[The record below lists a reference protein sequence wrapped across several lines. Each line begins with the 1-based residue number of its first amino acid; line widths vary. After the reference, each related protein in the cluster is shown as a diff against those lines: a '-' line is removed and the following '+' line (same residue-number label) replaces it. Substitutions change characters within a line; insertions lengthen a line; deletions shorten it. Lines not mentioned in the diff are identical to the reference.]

1 MLRIVA
7 SLLFAIPLVL
17 PLAGAAFGEEKPP
30 ASPQADEYPELVTKK
45 GEIFRKVTVLRVDP
59 DALLV
64 RHEGGMARVS
74 LFDLGPEVRAR
85 YDFDPVEALKRY
97 QADLAVQREQR
108 QTAVLEA
115 EKRRA
120 AAIRV
125 EAAREQFEVAKVEW
139 APVEAEV
146 LAIREEGA
154 LLRASRIVL
163 VPTQVRSTLGFLNPG
178 PPKRVLEPFSGRP
191 VLLLDRPAALK
202 RGDQWKGY
210 LNPLAER
217 FVIDPG
223 TGLPTIPAHR
233 GASAAP

>member
-7 SLLFAIPLVL
+7 SLLFVIPLVPLL
-17 PLAGAAFGEEKPP
+17 PGTIVGEEKPP
-30 ASPQADEYPELVTKK
+30 ASPQADEHPELVTKK
-45 GEIFRKVTVLRVDP
+45 GEIFRKVTVMRVDA

-74 LFDLGPEVRAR
+74 LFDLGPELQAR
-85 YDFDPVEALKRY
+85 YDFDPIEALKRY

-120 AAIRV
+120 AAIRA
-125 EAAREQFEVAKVEW
+125 EAERERFEVAKDEW

-146 LAIREEGA
+146 LAIRDEGA

-191 VLLLDRPAALK
+191 VLFIDPPAALK